1 MPTITKK
8 PTAKE
13 LNLYWKTLIL
23 DCIDFDGYDLP
34 ETKTLKER
42 LAIVSMIIKAETG
55 CENFHEE
62 VISDW
67 LSGLPSL
74 ITLPFYN
81 SEILAM
87 MKEIGTINEKTTE
100 KRKDSLLVC
109 YWDFMACKLIQ
120 MISGTS
126 IPKELKY

>member
-1 MPTITKK
+1 
-8 PTAKE
+8 
-13 LNLYWKTLIL
+13 
-23 DCIDFDGYDLP
+23 
-34 ETKTLKER
+34 
-42 LAIVSMIIKAETG
+42 MIIKAETG